1 MGGQRIENPLG
12 IMQGRLLPKYQGRY
26 QAHPVDNWQ
35 DEFQIAAELGL
46 NCIEFIL
53 DYNDYNK
60 NPLMTTH
67 GRQQIQS
74 ISEQTGI
81 RVLSVCADYF
91 MESPLHS
98 DDEQTATRGTEVLID
113 LLKAATRLS
122 IKDIVLPCVD
132 QSSIQT
138 DKVRERFTEVL
149 LSIIPETEQYFV
161 NLSLET
167 DLNPSQFEKLLT
179 VLDSPRI
186 TVNYDIGNSAALG
199 YDYTDELR
207 AYGER
212 ISDIHIKDREL
223 GGDSVTLGSGNA
235 DIPGFFEYLSRFNY
249 QGSFIM
255 QTYRVDEGI
264 SVFKDQLDWLKQ
276 NVPSLW
282 SAA

>member
-1 MGGQRIENPLG
+1 M
-12 IMQGRLLPKYQGRY
+12 
-26 QAHPVDNWQ
+26 AVD
-35 DEFQIAAELGL
+35 LGL
-46 NCIEFIL
+46 DCIEFIL
-53 DYNDYNK
+53 DYNDYKN
-60 NPLMTTH
+60 NPLMTTY
-67 GRQQIQS
+67 GRQHIRS
-74 ISEQTGI
+74 VSEQTGV

-91 MESPLHS
+91 MKAPLHA
-98 DDEQTATRGTEVLID
+98 DNEQTVLQSVDVLVKLI
-113 LLKAATRLS
+113 KAAVELK
-122 IKDIVLPCVD
+122 IKDIVIPCVD
-132 QSSIQT
+132 GSSIQN
-138 DKVRERFTEVL
+138 ERLQDRFKETLNTIV
-149 LSIIPETEQYFV
+149 PEAERYKV

-212 ISDIHIKDREL
+212 ISDVHIKDREL